1 MRARSASGSGT
12 RRRRAPAAKLA
23 NPTAPRCSLPD
34 APAPRRCHGRRRGRG
49 LPSAASP
56 KRQPRA
62 ACRPW
67 ARGCAA
73 RGFAPSPVR
82 ASCSPAAAPRRA
94 AQENRLHRDTPFLC
108 DFRFRTPL
116 PPPPIGPKLLPLV
129 VDRSRFTAYRPF
141 NLWWDRPSELP
152 WEIEVGQAL
161 DPMDVEQHRVPPG
174 PPRPLHPADEALL
187 APLTSGP
194 PIGSGPGFRPGK
206 SKPTAKAGWLMRT
219 LYLSD
224 SQLPKVRKHSHRA
237 AARRVRR

>member
-1 MRARSASGSGT
+1 MGEGVRGPHRCALARAGGVLT
-12 RRRRAPAAKLA
+12 RRAP
-23 NPTAPRCSLPD
+23 RF
-34 APAPRRCHGRRRGRG
+34 G
-49 LPSAASP
+49 
-56 KRQPRA
+56 
-62 ACRPW
+62 
-67 ARGCAA
+67 
-73 RGFAPSPVR
+73 
-82 ASCSPAAAPRRA
+82 

-152 WEIEVGQAL
+152 WEMEVGQAL

-194 PIGSGPGFRPGK
+194 PVGSGPGFRPGK

-224 SQLPKVRKHSHRA
+224 SQLPKVSDTVAEQLCSRA
-237 AARRVRR
+237 YVAPCDLLRCAALRCDFGCAVQLRHCATHAPEEGGACRVVLRRAC